1 MNHDLNITFCINLSI
16 KISSKGGGL
25 VLVKHS
31 EDILACISKSCQWTI
46 EQWTSQYFCIE
57 KQNYFLSFFQQNSIT
72 LYTWNIYKR
81 NTVHYIF
88 FIYML
93 PPLPSHHFS
102 RKIHVIIFEIVFVLF
117 FWNIFWIFL
126 FLLFSLD
133 SNLLDV
139 PEETIW
145 KYKHTL

>member
-16 KISSKGGGL
+16 KTSSEREGGGL
-25 VLVKHS
+25 FFKVN
-31 EDILACISKSCQWTI
+31 ILKIYQHVSPSHVN
-46 EQWTSQYFCIE
+46 EQLNNEHLHIFVFK

-93 PPLPSHHFS
+93 PPPSPYHFS

-117 FWNIFWIFL
+117 FLKHILNISLLVIF
-126 FLLFSLD
+126 FGFQS
-133 SNLLDV
+133 
-139 PEETIW
+139 T
-145 KYKHTL
+145 